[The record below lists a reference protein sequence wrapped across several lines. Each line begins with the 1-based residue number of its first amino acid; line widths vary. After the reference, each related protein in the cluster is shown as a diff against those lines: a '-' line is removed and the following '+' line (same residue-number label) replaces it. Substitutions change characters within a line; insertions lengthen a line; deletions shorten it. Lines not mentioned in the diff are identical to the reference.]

1 MEPQASSTEL
11 QRQTLPVLQE
21 AAADATLEEATS
33 AAGKALKQLLSALA
47 VMFLIAVCATAR
59 YSWAAA
65 SKARQLLG
73 EASVMAREEEIVD
86 LEQPAEKC
94 QQGEQPA
101 EEIKSQE
108 TPGETLWEAWQ
119 EMQKQ
124 EEQFAE
130 QFAEQPAEKESEY
143 SAPQRLA
150 PENCLVRYRHQLEV
164 REMEIVQQE
173 RQLYAQAQDIMQRV
187 QEVQQEKDS
196 IERQQQQQQQ
206 TGPRTKLPRQSAL
219 SSGPGPEVAAMPTP
233 GRSRRVPQRPKGKH
247 SPADSEL
254 SIGRSEG
261 SVGSSSAPRW
271 RF

>member
-21 AAADATLEEATS
+21 AAVDATLEEAAS

-59 YSWAAA
+59 YSWAVA

-73 EASVMAREEEIVD
+73 EGSVQEEIID

-94 QQGEQPA
+94 QQGEQPG
-101 EEIKSQE
+101 EESKSKE
-108 TPGETLWEAWQ
+108 PPGEMPKEAWQ
-119 EMQKQ
+119 ETQKQ
-124 EEQFAE
+124 EEQFT
-130 QFAEQPAEKESEY
+130 EQPAEKESEY
-143 SAPQRLA
+143 SAPQQLA
-150 PENCLVRYRHQLEV
+150 PENSLVRYWRQLEL

-187 QEVQQEKDS
+187 QEVQQEKES
-196 IERQQQQQQQ
+196 IERQQQ
-206 TGPRTKLPRQSAL
+206 TGPRTNLPRQSAL
-219 SSGPGPEVAAMPTP
+219 SSGPGPEVAATPTP
-233 GRSRRVPQRPKGKH
+233 GRSRRVPQRTRGKH

>member
-59 YSWAAA
+59 YSWAVA

-130 QFAEQPAEKESEY
+130 QPAEKESEY
-143 SAPQRLA
+143 SAPQHLA

-187 QEVQQEKDS
+187 QEVQQEKES
-196 IERQQQQQQQ
+196 IERQQQQQ

-219 SSGPGPEVAAMPTP
+219 SSGPGPEVAATPTP
-233 GRSRRVPQRPKGKH
+233 GRSRRVPQRTRGKH